1 MRAEARVRRGV
12 RGYGNAGP
20 TRPRSIP
27 SVRAFDEERHHDG
40 PDGLGLAAGMSG
52 EARHDLRS
60 RNPGA
65 RERRSAAAVE
75 PLARGAFHDT
85 RGQVLRGFSLRVWVP
100 HRGDHARYRVSLRT
114 PTWIAIQTAPAARY
128 TGASSTAL
136 RSACAPMPA
145 RSRYKAV

>member
-65 RERRSAAAVE
+65 R
-75 PLARGAFHDT
+75 
-85 RGQVLRGFSLRVWVP
+85 
-100 HRGDHARYRVSLRT
+100 YRVSLLQVAGEDFT
-114 PTWIAIQTAPAARY
+114 LMDPAAY
-128 TGASSTAL
+128 ETVI
-136 RSACAPMPA
+136 
-145 RSRYKAV
+145 SR